1 MAESI
6 REVIA
11 RMKSNQQN
19 SQTSK
24 HTPAPKPAKVEVV
37 EEAEDDYLDEEEMPE
52 IEQKVAPKPVET
64 EKVEANPQQMI
75 SPEQQIAMEIE
86 MLQND
91 GRFRAELLHQLQEIN
106 KALVVVAG
114 TLVDLAGKNDKA

>member
-11 RMKSNQQN
+11 RMKSTQKP
-19 SQTSK
+19 SPSSVK
-24 HTPAPKPAKVEVV
+24 AVPTPIPKPEKVVPQEVEEVEEEVVDEINDQVDEETPKVE
-37 EEAEDDYLDEEEMPE
+37 EENQEAEIP
-52 IEQKVAPKPVET
+52 IEQR
-64 EKVEANPQQMI
+64 I
-75 SPEQQIAMEIE
+75 SMEVE

-91 GRFRAELLHQLQEIN
+91 GRFRVELLHQLQEIN

-114 TLVDLAGKNDKA
+114 VLVDLANKDGKA